1 MVQGLT
7 RKLSSVERPLVRPEK
22 DMNLRRLRALDSQ
35 SPSGV
40 GGWSILVGN
49 ARMCWL
55 NLASDW
61 KNVANNPQLGAN
73 LLSGLTVA
81 AVALPLNIALAVASG
96 LPASVGLIAGAV
108 GGFFAGIFGGSRFQ
122 VTGPAAAL
130 NSMVIVIAAKY
141 GALGV
146 ASAAILV
153 GIIQV
158 LLAGLAAGSLVRY
171 IHEAVLMGF
180 TTGVGLTLLNSQ
192 LPLLFDVGLPVYEMI
207 FSLHHPTWLHDVSWQ
222 SVVCGL
228 FVVLLILSFRS
239 MPRFPAALL
248 GIGLMTEMVFFLN
261 WPVHKVGQ
269 IPPLS
274 LTLLLPDLPPDKWFE
289 LARLAL
295 PLGLLA
301 AAESL
306 LSARAV
312 DRMAGDQHNPNL
324 ETFGQGVANLLTGL
338 LGGMPVSGVV
348 VRSSVNVQ
356 SGAKNRLS
364 AIIHALILLGFAI
377 FLSEFLSRVP
387 TAALAGLL
395 CVIGFRLIEGSE
407 FFHLL
412 KTRRLLAGAF
422 VSACIG
428 TVTGHIVPGI
438 AGGLLLSWFSHVL
451 DKRGNEADR
460 EVQKVHEPFE
470 PEVADTGQGMT
481 YRVLE
486 RGERWLHHL
495 KQQASV
501 SPSAYV
507 HPNASVIG
515 RVVLGKNV
523 HIAAEASVRADEG
536 TPFFI
541 GDDTNVQD
549 GVVIHALKQ
558 KWVQVKGEAWAV
570 YIGKQVSLAHQALV
584 HGPCFIGD
592 GTFVGFKAVVHDSVV
607 GKGCYIGIG
616 ATVVGVEVPD
626 GRYVPHGAVID
637 NGEKAAGLPRV
648 NPAHRHFNEDVV
660 EVNRGLA
667 EAYRELSAA
676 DIQSQEKRIN

>member
-1 MVQGLT
+1 MAKGLT
-7 RKLSSVERPLVRPEK
+7 RKLSAIERTLARPEENI
-22 DMNLRRLRALDSQ
+22 NLRRLHSLDSRPD
-35 SPSGV
+35 SMAM
-40 GGWSILVGN
+40 GWTALGEN
-49 ARMCWL
+49 ARTCWRT
-55 NLASDW
+55 LATDW
-61 KNVANNPQLGAN
+61 KTVASSPRFGSN
-73 LLSGLTVA
+73 LLAGLTVA
-81 AVALPLNIALAVASG
+81 AVALPLNIALAIAAG
-96 LPASVGLIAGAV
+96 LPASVGLISGAI
-108 GGFFAGIFGGSRFQ
+108 GGFFAGVLGGSRFQ

-130 NSMVIVIAAKY
+130 NSMVIVIAGKY
-141 GALGV
+141 GAVGV
-146 ASAAILV
+146 AAAALMV
-153 GIIQV
+153 GLLQI
-158 LLAGLAAGSLVRY
+158 LLASLAAGSLVRY
-171 IHEAVLMGF
+171 IHEAVLLGF
-180 TTGVGLTLLNSQ
+180 TTGVGITLLNSQ
-192 LPLLFDVGLPVYEMI
+192 LPLLFDVETPVYEMI
-207 FSLHHPTWLHDVSWQ
+207 LDLHNPTWLHDVSWQ

-228 FVVLLILSFRS
+228 FVVMLILSFRS

-261 WPVHKVGQ
+261 WPVHKVGE
-269 IPPLS
+269 IPPLG
-274 LTLLLPDLPPDKWFE
+274 LTLALPDLPADKWFE

-324 ETFGQGVANLLTGL
+324 ETFGQGIANAFTGL

-348 VRSSVNVQ
+348 VRSSVNVL

-364 AIIHALILLGFAI
+364 SIVHALILLGSAI
-377 FLSEFLSRVP
+377 FLSAFLSRVP

-395 CVIGFRLIEGSE
+395 CVIGFRLIEGTE

-412 KTRRLLAGAF
+412 KKNRLLAGAF
-422 VSACIG
+422 AVACVG
-428 TVTGHIVPGI
+428 TVTGHIVMGI
-438 AGGLLLSWFSHVL
+438 AGGLMLSGLSHL
-451 DKRGNEADR
+451 IENRERKGRG
-460 EVQKVHEPFE
+460 EVQKVHDVVE
-470 PEVADTGQGMT
+470 PEVQETAGSIT
-481 YRVLE
+481 YRVLA

-536 TPFFI
+536 TPFYI

-570 YIGKQVSLAHQALV
+570 YIGKEVSLAHQALV

-592 GTFVGFKAVVHDSVV
+592 GTFIGFKAVVHDSVV
-607 GKGCYIGIG
+607 GEGCYIGIG

-637 NGEKAAGLPRV
+637 NNEKAVSLPRV

-660 EVNRGLA
+660 EVNKGLA
-667 EAYRELSAA
+667 EAYRELSASNTQGRV
-676 DIQSQEKRIN
+676 D